1 MQSINELEHSYY
13 LLKSG
18 GGDYHECVHWALERM
33 QSNEEDEDEEIAL
46 LATSTERQETLTL
59 TEHVV
64 ERYCGYQAL
73 DPQLAAG
80 KYLVAMRHDYIRG
93 VETVRTLAGKILG
106 LAEKLHHPTWMAV
119 LARNARYAREHPA
132 FRDFFE
138 REFAYLARLW
148 VLANSRAQFE
158 ARYNHAVSVRHD
170 AL

>member
-1 MQSINELEHSYY
+1 MQAISELEHSYF

-18 GGDYHECVHWALERM
+18 GGDYHECIHWALERLRD
-33 QSNEEDEDEEIAL
+33 NEEDEDEEIAL
-46 LATSTERQETLTL
+46 LAASTGRLETLTL

-80 KYLVAMRHDYIRG
+80 KYLVTLRHDYIRG
-93 VETVRTLAGKILG
+93 VETVRTLTGKILG

-119 LARNARYAREHPA
+119 LTRNARYARDHLA
-132 FRDFFE
+132 FKEFFD

-148 VLANSRAQFE
+148 VLAGTRAHFE
-158 ARYNHAVSVRHD
+158 ARYNHAISTRHD